1 MNNSQTIYD
10 RYEVAMRV
18 YAEGCAAEAEEW
30 HRPDVVEFSELLRL
44 LKPYAESGDMGCQ
57 YAVATILWLGRCCES
72 EEQMAVSQASA
83 CEEASHWWIA
93 LAKQGFT
100 PALDN
105 LVTSGVGAEAQRAR
119 EAWRSLARERHE
131 LVGSSNDMPVYGP
144 EFIQELSR
152 RLYGRVIADAV

>member
-57 YAVATILWLGRCCES
+57 YAVATILWRP
-72 EEQMAVSQASA
+72 
-83 CEEASHWWIA
+83 HTD
-93 LAKQGFT
+93 T
-100 PALDN
+100 PYLPI
-105 LVTSGVGAEAQRAR
+105 
-119 EAWRSLARERHE
+119 RHK
-131 LVGSSNDMPVYGP
+131 
-144 EFIQELSR
+144 
-152 RLYGRVIADAV
+152 A